1 MTIDLFLELCKKRR
15 ATRRLSE
22 APVPRELLLKLL
34 DCARWAPSGFNLQP
48 THYWVVE
55 DPEIKKKLFKAC
67 LSQNQVLEAPAV
79 VVFTG
84 DRRVVSHNLE
94 AVIDEEY
101 ENGAMTEAK
110 EERLRQNV
118 RLNFDQGFGIQW
130 LAKLIGA
137 PFLRLFT
144 PMPTLPA
151 VHKRFWLAKQV
162 MMPAMNFM
170 LAAEAAGLVT
180 APLEGFDEWRVKRA
194 LGIPMSHVVPI
205 VIPVGFAAGEA
216 PLKTR
221 LSLDESVHFV
231 SQ

>member
-1 MTIDLFLELCKKRR
+1 MTIDSFLELCKRR
-15 ATRRLSE
+15 RTTRRFAE
-22 APVPRELLLKLL
+22 TPVSKELLLKLL
-34 DCARWAPSGFNLQP
+34 ECAQWAPSGFNLQP
-48 THYWVVE
+48 THFWVVQE
-55 DPEIKKKLFKAC
+55 PELKKKLLKAC

-79 VVFTG
+79 IVFSG
-84 DRRVVSHNLE
+84 DRRVAQNNLD

-101 ENGAMTEAK
+101 ANGRMTEEY
-110 EERLRQNV
+110 EERLRGNV
-118 RLNFDQGFGIQW
+118 KLNFDQGYGIQW
-130 LAKLIGA
+130 IAKLIGA

-162 MMPAMNFM
+162 MMPAMSFM
-170 LAAEAAGLVT
+170 LAAEAAGLAT

-205 VIPVGFAAGEA
+205 VIPVGYPMGEK

-221 LSLDESVHFV
+221 LPLEEVTHFCK
-231 SQ
+231 